1 MYKLQGPGFRGCPTV
16 DFMQIRMLKTKDL
29 QAHFSPKYQP
39 LDGLFSPDK
48 LIFSCAIGSRKA
60 G

>member
-1 MYKLQGPGFRGCPTV
+1 
-16 DFMQIRMLKTKDL
+16 MQIRMLKTKDL